1 MGDNASRAQQKL
13 QKRYGNEILVCH
25 FFAALGRRFL
35 RLLLNP
41 NLRPYHEPLV
51 AVRVLEIE
59 PRQRLKN
66 IRAVAFRPQAS
77 SRLSRSGVYVSPVVS
92 LILSN

>member
-1 MGDNASRAQQKL
+1 MGDDASRAQQNL
-13 QKRYGNEILVCH
+13 QKRYGNKILVCH
-25 FFAALGRRFL
+25 FFAALGRHFL
-35 RLLLNP
+35 HSLLNP
-41 NLRPYHEPLV
+41 NLRLYHEPLV

-77 SRLSRSGVYVSPVVS
+77 SRLSQSGVYVSPVVW
-92 LILSN
+92 LSPSN